1 MSTHIQQ
8 LATYCERTWATK
20 VGLNRIHK
28 LRPYTHRPRRTA
40 QEVEEH
46 RLQRALQGNLQLG
59 LAPSSEQTTFAKGGG
74 GGGCSSFAADF
85 FPVIGDGKL
94 PQRPYTGTRRRA
106 NTHRAPQPAP
116 LADPSKCTQ
125 HSATACT
132 TRKRLRRTAE
142 ACCALGH
149 HADDHVARTPQLQLC
164 PLHGLPPCPRCTL
177 KQRGVRHCCQRG
189 HHKVCTPVP
198 MRRKRPLTA
207 QSQLPNKR
215 PCLQGPARISTG
227 LLRSPHQPP
236 TPPAPKRRRPKT
248 PPPPS
253 PPAPVPRGLEA
264 TVAEDV
270 ARPLFV
276 TRHGRANTLDT

>member
-1 MSTHIQQ
+1 MVSRTRERSSLSPENPETPKSSASVLKNMVTYPPPTHTFLKRRFLTDFEKHTHTPPTPKVTTFWCIRPKVEKSLKKFENAPCWQE
-8 LATYCERTWATK
+8 LNVPEKYVSHKCCTLHHTRLRTSACF
-20 VGLNRIHK
+20 V
-28 LRPYTHRPRRTA
+28 LRASHTHTHTHTHR
-40 QEVEEH
+40 
-46 RLQRALQGNLQLG
+46 
-59 LAPSSEQTTFAKGGG
+59 
-74 GGGCSSFAADF
+74 
-85 FPVIGDGKL
+85 
-94 PQRPYTGTRRRA
+94 
-106 NTHRAPQPAP
+106 
-116 LADPSKCTQ
+116 
-125 HSATACT
+125 
-132 TRKRLRRTAE
+132 
-142 ACCALGH
+142 CA
-149 HADDHVARTPQLQLC
+149 
-164 PLHGLPPCPRCTL
+164 L

-198 MRRKRPLTA
+198 TRRKRPLA
-207 QSQLPNKR
+207 AHSQLPNKR

-253 PPAPVPRGLEA
+253 PPAPVPRGLEE

>member
-1 MSTHIQQ
+1 MSARGPPRLVSTEYTNYVRTHIGHAE
-8 LATYCERTWATK
+8 LRRKWRSIDCSVHSRGICSWDW
-20 VGLNRIHK
+20 
-28 LRPYTHRPRRTA
+28 LRPRSRPLLPT
-40 QEVEEH
+40 
-46 RLQRALQGNLQLG
+46 
-59 LAPSSEQTTFAKGGG
+59 GGG
-74 GGGCSSFAADF
+74 GFCQGG
-85 FPVIGDGKL
+85 
-94 PQRPYTGTRRRA
+94 
-106 NTHRAPQPAP
+106 APQPAP
-116 LADPSKCTQ
+116 PADPSKCTQ

-132 TRKRLRRTAE
+132 TCKRLWRTAE

-149 HADDHVARTPQLQLC
+149 HVDDHIARRPQLQLC

-198 MRRKRPLTA
+198 MRRKRPLTT

-248 PPPPS
+248 PPPSVPTSPS
-253 PPAPVPRGLEA
+253 STGAGGDRGRGCRTPAFRDEA
-264 TVAEDV
+264 RESKHSGYLASKIQ
-270 ARPLFV
+270 RF
-276 TRHGRANTLDT
+276 